1 MKMPKRLID
10 CLDENKISYGI
21 WRYPETS
28 GAPSIAEAEHLKGR
42 HRAKEMMVRSGAQ
55 HLMVV
60 LPAEWRAALIGL
72 AVWLICATAVAAAE
86 RVSLIKID
94 GAIGPA
100 TASYISRSIDEARGQ
115 NAQCLIIQLNTPGGL
130 LDSTQTIVQSFLG
143 STEPVVV
150 YVAPTGSTATSAGC
164 FITIAASVA
173 AMAPATTIGAAHPVT
188 IGGNPAGGDE
198 KVDDTMK
205 KKLENFSVSYMEA
218 IAARRHRNVEW
229 AKSAV
234 RESASISAE
243 KALELKVVDLIATDL
258 TDLLKQLNGR
268 VVDGKTLKTAGA
280 ELSEIRMS
288 PSERVFQKL
297 WRPEVMFILML
308 IAMYGIIGELTTPGA
323 ILPGVVGAI
332 ALILALYLAAILP
345 VNATGLALIALA
357 LMLFVFDIY
366 APTHG
371 VLTIGG
377 IISFLIGSLMLFNRA
392 DPLFRLSLGYI
403 IPATL
408 ITALFFVFVVGK
420 GLRAQFL
427 PVKAGAETMVGK
439 TATALTAI
447 DSRGG
452 RIFVEGE
459 YWNAVSD
466 TPIGKGDGAE
476 IAAVQ
481 GLTLKVQPA
490 KGT

>member
-1 MKMPKRLID
+1 MKTAST
-10 CLDENKISYGI
+10 CLAL
-21 WRYPETS
+21 W
-28 GAPSIAEAEHLKGR
+28 L
-42 HRAKEMMVRSGAQ
+42 VC
-55 HLMVV
+55 
-60 LPAEWRAALIGL
+60 AAT
-72 AVWLICATAVAAAE
+72 VPAAE
-86 RVSLIKID
+86 KVCLIKID

-100 TASYISRSIDEARGQ
+100 TASYISRSIDEARTQ
-115 NAQCLIIQLNTPGGL
+115 KAQCLIIQLNTPGGL

-143 STEPVVV
+143 SPVPVVV
-150 YVAPTGSTATSAGC
+150 YVAPTGATATSAGC

-188 IGGNPAGGDE
+188 LGGNPTASE
-198 KVDDTMK
+198 QKPDDTMK
-205 KKLENFSVSYMEA
+205 QKLENFSVSYMEA
-218 IAARRHRNVEW
+218 IAVRRHRNVEW

-243 KALELKVVDLIATDL
+243 KALELKVIDLIAVDL
-258 TDLLKQLNGR
+258 PELLKQLNGR
-268 VVDGKTLKTAGA
+268 VVDDKTLKTAGA
-280 ELSEIRMS
+280 EVAEIKMSASEH
-288 PSERVFQKL
+288 VFQRL

-308 IAMYGIIGELTTPGA
+308 IAMYGIIGEMTTPGA

-332 ALILALYLAAILP
+332 ALVLALYLAAILP
-345 VNATGLALIALA
+345 VNVTGLVLIAFA
-357 LMLFVFDIY
+357 VMLFIFDVY

-371 VLTIGG
+371 GLTVGG

-408 ITALFFVFVVGK
+408 VTAAFFVFVVGK
-420 GLRAQFL
+420 GLRAQLL

-439 TATALTAI
+439 TVTALMPI

-466 TPIGKGDGAE
+466 TPVRKDEMVE

-481 GLTLKVQPA
+481 GLTLKVKT
-490 KGT
+490 KGD